1 MLSLNYRNFS
11 YVFALFCHQCN
22 FALPVQVHPGDRQTS
37 PSSTVC
43 PVYFS
48 SSLSSSSSF
57 SSFSS
62 FCHYSGSLTLNFIFA
77 FTSIHSFIASLCSL
91 YIILLID
98 FPSPVDGFHLALHV
112 THPACPK
119 FASALMGLSL
129 TCCLLGCIFLPSV
142 PFTSL
147 ILFSAFLAHSQDFFS
162 PTIL

>member
-1 MLSLNYRNFS
+1 MQLLPRSFLTLTLPLHIFL
-11 YVFALFCHQCN
+11 VFPPLCA
-22 FALPVQVHPGDRQTS
+22 P
-37 PSSTVC
+37 
-43 PVYFS
+43 FS
-48 SSLSSSSSF
+48 SLYPLLFSFPCCFPSLLPFFF